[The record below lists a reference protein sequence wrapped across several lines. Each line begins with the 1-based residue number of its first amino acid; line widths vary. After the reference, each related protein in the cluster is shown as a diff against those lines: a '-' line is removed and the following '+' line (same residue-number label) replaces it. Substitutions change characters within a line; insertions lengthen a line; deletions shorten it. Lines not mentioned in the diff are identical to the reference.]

1 MNNDKIISLLTGAVR
16 RPLARN
22 IIVRK
27 MDRELHKSLVDEDTR
42 HLNSVQEKRYDFV
55 DAMLHGAIK
64 NLNKGYLTKDTIEH
78 LTDIFV
84 SNTML
89 NNKKEKRDIRDKFQA
104 DYGFKSPNF
113 ITISPSQACNLHCYG
128 CYACSDPTT
137 SPHLSFDTVC
147 SMISEVRD
155 KWGASFVV
163 ISGGEPFMYRDAQSD
178 PTKPAKT
185 ILDVFAKFPD
195 MFFMTYT
202 NGTLID
208 EKMAK
213 KLQELGN
220 VSPAI
225 SVEGYE
231 QNTDDRR
238 GKGVFAKVLKAFD
251 NLRTV
256 GVPFGVSVTATSRNS
271 ETLLTDAF
279 YDYYF
284 EEQGAT
290 YMWMFQFMPIG
301 RGKDV
306 FDLVVPPKD
315 RVRLYRKWET
325 EMRDKK
331 HCIADFWN
339 SGPLTYGCVAYAGNR
354 GYVYVDW
361 NGDIMPC
368 VFVPYSVSNILT
380 LQKEGKTITDAL
392 MTDFMKNGRSWQ
404 NCYGLNDMKNAK
416 NLIMPC
422 SMRDHYINFTKN
434 ILPTSAQGENQ
445 AAQDILSEDEY
456 LKKMDEYDT
465 ELSALT
471 QPIWEKE
478 FLNTPEENAKRARL
492 AKQSASQ
499 PSDQPSK

>member
-1 MNNDKIISLLTGAVR
+1 MDNDKFINLLLNAVK
-16 RPLARN
+16 RPLARK
-22 IIVRK
+22 IIIRK
-27 MDRELHKSLVDEDTR
+27 MDSELHKNLVDDDEK
-42 HLNSVQEKRYDFV
+42 HLNTVEEKRFDFV
-55 DAMLHGAIK
+55 DAMLHGAIN
-64 NLNKGYLTKDTIEH
+64 NLNKGYLSRETIIH
-78 LTDIFV
+78 LSDIFV

-89 NNKKEKRDIRDKFQA
+89 NNKQEKRDIRDKFLA

-128 CYACSDPTT
+128 CYACSDPHT

-147 SMISEVRD
+147 SMIQEVRD

-163 ISGGEPFMYRDAQSD
+163 ISGGEPYMYRDGD
-178 PTKPAKT
+178 KT
-185 ILDVFAKFPD
+185 ILDVYAKFPD
-195 MFFMTYT
+195 MFFMSYT

-208 EKMAK
+208 EKMALEFK
-213 KLQELGN
+213 ELGN

-238 GKGVFAKVLKAFD
+238 GKGTFAKVLKAFE
-251 NLRTV
+251 NLRNA
-256 GVPFGVSVTATSRNS
+256 GVPFGVSVTATSKNS
-271 ETLLTDAF
+271 ETLLTDEF

-284 EEQGAT
+284 EKQGAT

-325 EMRDKK
+325 QMHDKK

-339 SGPLTYGCVAYAGNR
+339 SGALTYGCVAYGGNR
-354 GYVYVDW
+354 GYLYVDW

-368 VFVPYSVSNILT
+368 VFVPYSIDNILR
-380 LQKEGKTITDAL
+380 LQEQGKTITDAL
-392 MTDFMKNGRSWQ
+392 MSDFMKNGRNWQ
-404 NCYGLNDMKNAK
+404 NSYSINDMKNAK

-422 SMRDHYINFTKN
+422 SMRDHYVNFTKN
-434 ILPTSAQGENQ
+434 ILTDNVAGENE
-445 AAQDILSEDEY
+445 AAQDILSEEEY
-456 LKKMDEYDT
+456 LKKMEDYDM

-478 FLNTPEENAKRARL
+478 YLDTPEEKAKRERL
-492 AKQSASQ
+492 AKEAKS
-499 PSDQPSK
+499 

>member
-1 MNNDKIISLLTGAVR
+1 MDNDKFINLLLNAVK
-16 RPLARN
+16 RPLARKM
-22 IIVRK
+22 IIRK
-27 MDRELHKSLVDEDTR
+27 MDSELHKNLVDDDEK
-42 HLNSVQEKRYDFV
+42 HLNTVEEKRYDFV
-55 DAMLHGAIK
+55 DAMLHGAIN
-64 NLNKGYLTKDTIEH
+64 NLNKGYLSRETIIH
-78 LTDIFV
+78 LSDIFV

-89 NNKKEKRDIRDKFQA
+89 NNKQEKRDIRDKFLA

-128 CYACSDPTT
+128 CYACSDPHT

-147 SMISEVRD
+147 SMIQEVRD

-163 ISGGEPFMYRDAQSD
+163 ISGGEPYMYRDGD
-178 PTKPAKT
+178 KT
-185 ILDVFAKFPD
+185 ILDVYAKFPD
-195 MFFMTYT
+195 MFFMSYT

-208 EKMAK
+208 EKMAERFK
-213 KLQELGN
+213 ELGN
-220 VSPAI
+220 ISPAI

-238 GKGVFAKVLKAFD
+238 GKGTFAKVLKAFE
-251 NLRTV
+251 NLRKV
-256 GVPFGVSVTATSRNS
+256 GVPFGVSVTATSKNS
-271 ETLLTDAF
+271 ETLLTDEF

-284 EEQGAT
+284 EKQGAT

-325 EMRDKK
+325 QMHDKK

-368 VFVPYSVSNILT
+368 VFVPYSVDNILK
-380 LQKEGKTITDAL
+380 LQAEGKTITDAL
-392 MTDFMKNGRSWQ
+392 MSDFMKNGRSWQ
-404 NCYGLNDMKNAK
+404 NSYSINDMKNAK

-422 SMRDHYINFTKN
+422 SMRDHYVNFTKN
-434 ILPTSAQGENQ
+434 ILTDKVAGENE
-445 AAQDILSEDEY
+445 AAQDILSEEEY
-456 LKKMDEYDT
+456 LKKMDDYDK

-478 FLNTPEENAKRARL
+478 YLDTPEEKAKRERL
-492 AKQSASQ
+492 AKEAKS
-499 PSDQPSK
+499 